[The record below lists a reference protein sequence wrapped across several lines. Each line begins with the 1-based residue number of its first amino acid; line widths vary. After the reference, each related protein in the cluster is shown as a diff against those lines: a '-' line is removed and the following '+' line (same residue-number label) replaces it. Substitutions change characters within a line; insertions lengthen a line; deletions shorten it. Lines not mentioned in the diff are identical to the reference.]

1 MHAQNSFN
9 LKYGVSD
16 LVLFKSTIEVLG
28 FQSSNDIC
36 LKSKIQIIY
45 IFRCSIQAS
54 KFHKIPQYQ
63 PQYFFAWGLNLD
75 FIKSKEKVFPTL

>member
-1 MHAQNSFN
+1 MIFIASNMFSGNGPEIMETYFSAIFS
-9 LKYGVSD
+9 LTI
-16 LVLFKSTIEVLG
+16 LLFELYIY
-28 FQSSNDIC
+28 
-36 LKSKIQIIY
+36 IY
-45 IFRCSIQAS
+45 IFRCSMQAS

>member
-1 MHAQNSFN
+1 M
-9 LKYGVSD
+9 
-16 LVLFKSTIEVLG
+16 
-28 FQSSNDIC
+28 
-36 LKSKIQIIY
+36 
-45 IFRCSIQAS
+45 QAS